1 MTTYSVQL
9 VRYDRKGGIYDVGTM
24 IRSMDA
30 ARKCAYDAVAHK
42 GLNVRGEFKALIF
55 RNDYPDK
62 IYEGE
67 LMNTADD
74 ERFWYPIT
82 YRMGKSKYRKYTV
95 RKDGSLG
102 KGMW

>member
-9 VRYDRKGGIYDVGTM
+9 VRYDKKGGTYDAGTM
-24 IRSMDA
+24 IRSMEA

-55 RNDYPDK
+55 RNDPMGK

-67 LMNTADD
+67 LQNQAGDI
-74 ERFWYPIT
+74 RIWYPET
-82 YRMGKSKYRKYTV
+82 YFMGKSKYRKYTV

-102 KGMW
+102 RGMW